1 MTTTLRTQRMLRE
14 PLIVPGETLPC
25 VDRDGRPAELVVTL
39 AQPRQGSGRWV
50 NGLVNGEACAV
61 WVCW

>member
-1 MTTTLRTQRMLRE
+1 MTTLLRSQRMLRE
-14 PLIVPGETLPC
+14 PVLTPGETLPC
-25 VDRDGRPAELVVTL
+25 TDREGRAANMVVTW

-50 NGLVNGEACAV
+50 NGDVNGEACAV